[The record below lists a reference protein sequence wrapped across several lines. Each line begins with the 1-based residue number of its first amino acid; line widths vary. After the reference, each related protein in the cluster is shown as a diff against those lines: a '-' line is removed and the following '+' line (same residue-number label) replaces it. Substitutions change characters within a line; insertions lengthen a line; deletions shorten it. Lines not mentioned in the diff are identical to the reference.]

1 MPLVLKMVDI
11 YMYSKTKL
19 RKNRKNDTL
28 KNLMGC
34 STTFGSRVGFLK
46 NCHSRESTGWT
57 RVGCL
62 DL

>member
-34 STTFGSRVGFLK
+34 STTFGSRVGFFK
-46 NCHSRESTGWT
+46 KTATVERAQDGHE
-57 RVGCL
+57 
-62 DL
+62 